1 MKEIILYIVFGIL
14 TTVINILAFFGLYE
28 VFDVDIILANVL
40 AWIISVIFAYLT
52 NRRFVFVSKREN
64 FIREMSL
71 FFIARL
77 SSLLLDTIIVYIGI
91 KTLAIH
97 ALIVK
102 VIANVIVVI
111 FNYVVSKFII
121 FKKRSL

>member
-91 KTLAIH
+91 ETLAIH